1 MNNWFTVKVKYTKQ
15 LENGAFKRVSEPYLL
30 AAMTFTDAE
39 ARIYE
44 ELGAIIRGEFT
55 VTNIARTDFHD
66 IFHYEDSDTWYKCKI
81 TYEGATEDS
90 DKPKKVSQNFL
101 ISAHSVKDAFDRMH
115 ESLSTMLVDF
125 LIPSIIVSPIVDI
138 FPYNEELD
146 KEISR
151 RPIDEIDEPVA
162 ATGKK
167 VYSAPGSDIDDE
179 FEDEEEDLDEEDLD
193 EEEEDSDSELEDEY
207 SEE

>member
-15 LENGAFKRVSEPYLL
+15 LENGDFKRVTEPYLL

-44 ELGAIIRGEFT
+44 ELGAVIRGEFS
-55 VTNIARTDFHD
+55 VTTISRTDFHD

-90 DKPKKVSQNFL
+90 DKPKKVTQNFL
-101 ISAHSVKDAFDRMH
+101 ITAHSVKEAYERMQ
-115 ESLSTMLVDF
+115 ESLSTLMVDF
-125 LIPSIIVSPIVDI
+125 MIPSITVSPIVDI

-151 RPIDEIDEPVA
+151 RPMEEDETVESVS
-162 ATGKK
+162 GRK
-167 VYSAPGSDIDDE
+167 VFSAPGSDVD
-179 FEDEEEDLDEEDLD
+179 EDEEDEDEG
-193 EEEEDSDSELEDEY
+193 DSDFEDNY
-207 SEE
+207 SDEDPA